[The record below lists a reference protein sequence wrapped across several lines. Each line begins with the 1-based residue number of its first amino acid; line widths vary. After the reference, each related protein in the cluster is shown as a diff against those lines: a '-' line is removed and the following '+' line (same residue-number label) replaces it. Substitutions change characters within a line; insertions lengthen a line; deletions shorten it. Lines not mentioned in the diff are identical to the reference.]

1 MMLTPED
8 LREEERRMRR
18 LRVIVDFAAFKL
30 SALPLSEAEAETLI
44 RTTRERVLNLF
55 PDKGEMF
62 DLIYLPRFRRLLEA
76 NPGVRVSRELER
88 P

>member
-1 MMLTPED
+1 MPKPED

-30 SALPLSEAEAETLI
+30 QALPLTEVEAEALI
-44 RTTRERVLNLF
+44 RQTRERVLALF
-55 PDKGEMF
+55 PDKGETF

-76 NPGVRVSRELER
+76 NPGVRVSRELGM
-88 P
+88 